1 MTESRE
7 PYADELPELFST
19 AIALDAEARVPFLHG
34 LRGTRPALAAR
45 LEELLA
51 ADRDAGAFLERPL
64 ASPGVSA
71 ALTVGDVVEGF
82 RVEANLASGANGS
95 VYRATQD
102 FPRRTVALKVLH
114 FALPSAGAIARFRLE
129 VRTLARL
136 GHPGIVPLF
145 AAGVIDP
152 ESRALP
158 WFAMEL
164 VDGARDIRSWGREQP
179 IEARVRTVADACD
192 AVHHAHLKGVIH
204 RDLKPGNLLVG
215 TDGRARVIDFGV
227 ATSAGSAATLATHI
241 GSLTPE
247 GAVVGTFAYMSPEQL
262 EASRDVDARTDI
274 YALGVLLYELCTGRL
289 PFDFGRTPAQAMRA
303 IAIDAALDP
312 VRAAPHERALRGDLA
327 AIILK
332 AIERDPARRYESAAE
347 FGADLRRWIAREPVI
362 ARRPGMLERSWR
374 GARRRPVLST
384 AIVLATL
391 AAAGITT
398 ASVIGG
404 SIAYREATRAQRYI
418 SGLIAAIEDPSV
430 SGRGRDARMADAAD
444 AIVRGVDSARLP
456 ADEEADGRMIAGRIY
471 ELLNLFEES
480 LPQYQRAHSL
490 RVEYFGATSAEAL
503 ETLAALARAVGAQR
517 SLSTASGL
525 FLTDRAS
532 AEVVAGAF
540 RATVAALGW
549 HDPRTLD
556 AFSWSTKV
564 LRSDE
569 LRTTLGAIRDGDS
582 EESAKVA
589 LLSAGL
595 GELAARGEL
604 LHDPT
609 DAPQLAFTVEL
620 IESTYASG
628 RADYASFPAE
638 LAFLLTRPRVTSDMT
653 AHPIADPAARRIVR
667 VLRPVFLTTAVSQI
681 ALGQRRMLA
690 LACHTLGDREGALA
704 LFDVNMRVGNP
715 ALGFGQQAICSSA
728 VDAARVLEE
737 LDRLDEAIALL
748 ARAAAMPV
756 LENEDRF
763 TAGWRASTLA
773 AYARFLRL
781 TGSADAALAYAKLAR
796 EAQSRS
802 NLAGLKRMQEFAR
815 DLEFAERGAVPG
827 TGGASDAG
835 VDSNATTA
843 PAP

>member
-7 PYADELPELFST
+7 PYADELPELFSS
-19 AIALDAEARVPFLHG
+19 AIALDADARAQFLRG
-34 LRGTRPALAAR
+34 LRGSRPALVAR

-71 ALTVGDVVEGF
+71 ALAVGDVVEGF
-82 RVEANLASGANGS
+82 RVEANIASGANGS

-179 IEARVRTVADACD
+179 IEARVRTVADTCD
-192 AVHHAHLKGVIH
+192 AIHHAHLKGVIH

-362 ARRPGMLERSWR
+362 ARRPGVLERSWR
-374 GARRRPVLST
+374 AARRRPVLST
-384 AIVLATL
+384 AVVLASL

-430 SGRGRDARMADAAD
+430 SGRGREARMADAAD
-444 AIVRGVDSARLP
+444 AIVRGVNSARLP

-471 ELLNLFEES
+471 ELLNLFDES
-480 LPQYQRAHSL
+480 IPQYQRAHAL
-490 RVEYFGATSAEAL
+490 RVEHFGATSPEAL
-503 ETLAALARAVGAQR
+503 ETLAALARAIGAQR
-517 SLSTASGL
+517 SLATASGL
-525 FLTDRAS
+525 FLAEPAS
-532 AEVVAGAF
+532 AEVVASAF

-564 LRSDE
+564 LRPDE
-569 LRTTLGAIRDGDS
+569 LRTALDAIRDGDS
-582 EESAKVA
+582 EDAAKAA
-589 LLSAGL
+589 LLSVGL

-604 LHDPT
+604 LRDPA
-609 DAPQLAFTVEL
+609 DAARLALAVEQ
-620 IESTYASG
+620 IETTYASG
-628 RADYASFPAE
+628 RADFASFA
-638 LAFLLTRPRVTSDMT
+638 ADFAYFLTHPRVATDG
-653 AHPIADPAARRIVR
+653 AVHGVADAAARRIAH
-667 VLRPVFLTTAVSQI
+667 VLKPIFLTTAVSQI

-690 LACHTLGDREGALA
+690 LACRRLGDQEGSLG
-704 LFDVNMRVGNP
+704 LLDVNMKVADP
-715 ALGFGQQAICSSA
+715 SIGFGQQAFCASA
-728 VDAARVLEE
+728 IDAAHILEE
-737 LDRLDEAIALL
+737 LGRPQESIALL
-748 ARAAAMPV
+748 ARAASLPV
-756 LENEDRF
+756 LADEDRF
-763 TAGWRASTLA
+763 TAGWRASAFA
-773 AYARFLRL
+773 AYARILRV
-781 TGSADAALAYAKLAR
+781 TGSRDEALAQAKLAR
-796 EAQSRS
+796 DAQSRS
-802 NLAGLKRMQEFAR
+802 NLAGLKRMKEFVQ
-815 DLEFAERGAVPG
+815 DLEFAERGEMPG
-827 TGGASDAG
+827 TPQTAG
-835 VDSNATTA
+835 EPAKA
-843 PAP
+843 PPAPSVDH